1 VSVGE
6 ICKVMTQVD
15 HDLTP
20 VNRFDRPLG
29 LIKNLGRHK
38 DALAVGWVAI
48 GWEPRDYVGDT

>member
-20 VNRFDRPLG
+20 VNEFDRQLG

-38 DALAVGWVAI
+38 ELQ
-48 GWEPRDYVGDT
+48 ELKYSKKL